1 MKNKDN
7 LAVILIL
14 ILIVMLV
21 VVYEARIKIK
31 DKEITELNDQIL
43 VEKEKQEIL
52 SDEIYETIETYESI
66 LKQKE

>member
-1 MKNKDN
+1 MKNKYD
-7 LAVILIL
+7 LSIILIL
-14 ILIVMLV
+14 ILIIMLV

-52 SDEIYETIETYESI
+52 SDEIYETIQTYEAI
-66 LKQKE
+66 LKEKQ